1 MSKSTLPSARLSRS
15 DVQRLR
21 AQIVPTASCTLWMG
35 AVGSDGYGK
44 FWVSTPATTPTVD
57 PAVRVR
63 GGRVITPHAAVSAL
77 VFGPLP
83 LGSTHLHDC
92 DVRLCVNTHPG
103 HLRRG
108 TQRENVRQAVARGQL
123 RGPKPGMVD
132 VRGPA
137 GASRAIQDAIRAA
150 ITAGPT
156 SPAMLAHIL
165 AEVTAAAFPM
175 STCCRCST
183 NQPMSRF
190 RAWTTFPPTCSPLH
204 LYPACG
210 WPRQK
215 RSRCSTSKKSG
226 QDGPVSRGPVPVSS
240 PSRRGAHPP
249 KAAGAGRRL
258 AAAGSAQR
266 IRRSVQCQDRPW
278 RLYHQTSNVCATD
291 GSSDECSR
299 HRSTCPTASAVQSC
313 AGPDGQGAAPWLRPS
328 CAGRVGPFPTRAAHP
343 ADPPDCE
350 RFAPAFG
357 CSTLHRRTANNRQ
370 RHQRGA
376 PGAVA
381 GVANRHLNTRRT
393 CRWQSGLVN
402 QAAAMLAGH
411 QFAR

>member
-1 MSKSTLPSARLSRS
+1 MSKSTLPSARLSRA

-44 FWVSTPATTPTVD
+44 FWVSTPATTPTVE

-165 AEVTAAAFPM
+165 AEVIAQGFPM
-175 STCCRCST
+175 VDVL
-183 NQPMSRF
+183 PLF
-190 RAWTTFPPTCSPLH
+190 DEPAHVAVPGVDDFPADLFAVAPL
-204 LYPACG
+204 
-210 WPRQK
+210 PR
-215 RSRCSTSKKSG
+215 
-226 QDGPVSRGPVPVSS
+226 VW
-240 PSRRGAHPP
+240 
-249 KAAGAGRRL
+249 L
-258 AAAGSAQR
+258 AAA
-266 IRRSVQCQDRPW
+266 
-278 RLYHQTSNVCATD
+278 
-291 GSSDECSR
+291 E
-299 HRSTCPTASAVQSC
+299 AV
-313 AGPDGQGAAPWLRPS
+313 PLFDL
-328 CAGRVGPFPTRAAHP
+328 
-343 ADPPDCE
+343 
-350 RFAPAFG
+350 
-357 CSTLHRRTANNRQ
+357 
-370 RHQRGA
+370 
-376 PGAVA
+376 
-381 GVANRHLNTRRT
+381 
-393 CRWQSGLVN
+393 
-402 QAAAMLAGH
+402 
-411 QFAR
+411 